1 VAQAGAALVV
11 VEVELWVLHAGA
23 GAEVAG
29 KPTAVVAAGAATAD
43 VVGRWGHDGTPFD
56 TLEEHC
62 RIELT

>member
-23 GAEVAG
+23 GAEVAR

-43 VVGRWGHDGTPFD
+43 VVGRWGRDGTPSD